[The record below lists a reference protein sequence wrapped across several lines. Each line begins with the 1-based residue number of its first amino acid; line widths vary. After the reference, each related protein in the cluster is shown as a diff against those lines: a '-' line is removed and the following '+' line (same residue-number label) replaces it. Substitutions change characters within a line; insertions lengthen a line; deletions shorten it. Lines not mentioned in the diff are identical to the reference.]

1 MTPWASDGTIDEKS
15 GPIPGSSRATSGG
28 ITVTFRDV
36 NVEVNGLGE
45 DYQTTCA
52 SALSSL
58 VPALKGSSSKRVCSD
73 TQENVS
79 RYTWADHPCSSS
91 FKTYMA
97 RFDQA
102 RW

>member
-1 MTPWASDGTIDEKS
+1 MTPWASDDTSDEKG
-15 GPIPGSSRATSGG
+15 GPVPGSSRANSGG

-58 VPALKGSSSKRVCSD
+58 VPGLRGKSSKRVCG
-73 TQENVS
+73 
-79 RYTWADHPCSSS
+79 SS
-91 FKTYMA
+91 T
-97 RFDQA
+97 
-102 RW
+102 

>member
-1 MTPWASDGTIDEKS
+1 MTPWASDDTSDEK
-15 GPIPGSSRATSGG
+15 GGLVPGSSRATSGG

-58 VPALKGSSSKRVCSD
+58 VPGLGGRSSKRVCSIS
-73 TQENVS
+73 TQEVLLDVY
-79 RYTWADHPCSSS
+79 RL
-91 FKTYMA
+91 MI
-97 RFDQA
+97 
-102 RW
+102 